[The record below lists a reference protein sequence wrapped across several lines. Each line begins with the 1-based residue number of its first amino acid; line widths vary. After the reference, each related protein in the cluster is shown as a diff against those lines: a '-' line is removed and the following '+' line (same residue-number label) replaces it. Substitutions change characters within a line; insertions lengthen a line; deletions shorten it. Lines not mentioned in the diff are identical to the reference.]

1 MLGFTRFLLLVC
13 VAVRGF
19 AQLGY
24 SLTEVYGSTGELKAG
39 TISLEKV
46 TGGENYSLLFSLD
59 LAALGA
65 AARVKVSVVDGD
77 RVLLEKTLHA
87 GDADLY
93 GFFRPVRVPELRIA
107 AEGVT
112 RGDFQLQIN
121 RKALNGGPNHTW
133 QDAAALTLGELIVS
147 SGDQAEY
154 VPLPGTPLKDTV
166 EAPEGDHW
174 YRFRFTES
182 KPKLV
187 FFQLELMDR
196 DGLP

>member
-1 MLGFTRFLLLVC
+1 MLGSWRLLLVFSC
-13 VAVRGF
+13 AAASF
-19 AQLGY
+19 AQQPAY
-24 SLTEVYGSTGELKAG
+24 SLPEVYSSSGPLHSGVLPLSK
-39 TISLEKV
+39 I
-46 TGGENYSLLFSLD
+46 TGGENYSLLFSVDPAILSTTS
-59 LAALGA
+59 
-65 AARVKVSVVDGD
+65 RVAVSVVDGD
-77 RVLLEKTLHA
+77 RVLLSKTLHA

-166 EAPEGDHW
+166 E
-174 YRFRFTES
+174 
-182 KPKLV
+182 
-187 FFQLELMDR
+187 
-196 DGLP
+196 